1 MDPKISQILFES
13 LLLKNGFSNEE
24 IDPKGFEEV
33 IKEKSLDRNTLYK
46 AHYHYVANKG
56 PINYLSYESISE
68 SSIKD
73 EKSTI
78 ISSSNKDISK
88 SIIDVIYNNKERVL
102 TGILEE
108 CKEEG
113 YEVFSDK
120 AKENA
125 FEMLDFVKN
134 NSKHNWSIYPTENQ
148 EIAIN
153 CTPEKGKG
161 LLILCDSK
169 GSIAYFKVFD
179 ERNTRYRCQNIKD
192 FPFEL
197 LKTELSFLNPYDTKK
212 PIDTKIQLKSSYVM
226 SNNEYRIR
234 IA

>member
-1 MDPKISQILFES
+1 MNSEISQIMFKSFLEN
-13 LLLKNGFSNEE
+13 KFSNEE
-24 IDPKGFEEV
+24 VDLKDF
-33 IKEKSLDRNTLYK
+33 IKETPFDRNIFYK
-46 AHYHYVANKG
+46 AHYRCVVNKEL
-56 PINYLSYESISE
+56 INYFSNEDISE
-68 SSIKD
+68 SNMKYVY
-73 EKSTI
+73 EKFTSYL
-78 ISSSNKDISK
+78 SSKDISE
-88 SIIDVIYNNKERVL
+88 SIIDVIRSNKE
-102 TGILEE
+102 GILNNILEDLYKE

-134 NSKHNWSIYPTENQ
+134 NSKHNWSIYPTEDR

-169 GSIAYFKVFD
+169 GSVAYFKVFD

-192 FPFEL
+192 FPFDL
-197 LKTELSFLNPYDTKK
+197 LKNRVKLS
-212 PIDTKIQLKSSYVM
+212 KSL
-226 SNNEYRIR
+226 
-234 IA
+234 